1 MDLFLLLKIFSCL
14 NMENKDENK
23 HLWEQFCRLGER
35 IGDGDLEGS
44 EARWFNREYSKLAR
58 ILIPELKEQDKEKRA
73 AKAKNIN
80 EQMTKLLSEK
90 KCSCGGNYK
99 QSRSGSKIAYCQSC
113 SKRVQACKSKS

>member
-1 MDLFLLLKIFSCL
+1 
-14 NMENKDENK
+14 MENNDENNDENK

-44 EARWFNREYSKLAR
+44 EAKWFNREHARLAR

-80 EQMTKLLSEK
+80 KQMVKLLSEH
-90 KCSCGGNYK
+90 KCQCGGAYK
-99 QSRSGSKIAYCQSC
+99 QSRSGSKIAYCESC
-113 SKRVQACKSKS
+113 NKRVQACKSKK

>member
-1 MDLFLLLKIFSCL
+1 
-14 NMENKDENK
+14 MERDEHQK
-23 HLWEQFCRLGER
+23 HLWEQFYRLGER

-44 EARWFNREYSKLAR
+44 EKKWFNREYSRLAR

-90 KCSCGGNYK
+90 KCQCGGYYK
-99 QSRSGSKIAYCQSC
+99 QSRSGMRPRPC
-113 SKRVQACKSKS
+113 RRRRN

>member
-1 MDLFLLLKIFSCL
+1 
-14 NMENKDENK
+14 MERDEHQK
-23 HLWEQFCRLGER
+23 HLWEQFYRLGER

-44 EARWFNREYSKLAR
+44 EKKWFNREYSRLAR

-90 KCSCGGNYK
+90 KCQCGGYYK

-113 SKRVQACKSKS
+113 NKRVQACKSKS

>member
-1 MDLFLLLKIFSCL
+1 
-14 NMENKDENK
+14 MENNDENNDENK

-44 EARWFNREYSKLAR
+44 EAKWFNREHARLAR

-80 EQMTKLLSEK
+80 KQMVKLLSEIGRA
-90 KCSCGGNYK
+90 SC
-99 QSRSGSKIAYCQSC
+99 RE
-113 SKRVQACKSKS
+113 RVSSPV